1 MIGHSK
7 QMAKRGLETYCLYM
21 RETLQEKG
29 LKEKFKSG
37 DEEKIENVVQATLDW
52 LRQLDK
58 NKLAEEGECEAKQR
72 ELDGVVNPI
81 MAEVYQAAGGPG
93 GSGAKGNST
102 DQDLEPLRQRRRGG
116 RLDYIVVEN
125 DGEDYIEDD
134 SAIQAFVDSFGLASS
149 ESAVQMVASPGT
161 SPFGVWL

>member
-81 MAEVYQAAGGPG
+81 MDGQSRGEELGDVATTTVRVRRLAMGVPRDREE
-93 GSGAKGNST
+93 GSQGQVVTVKSAKGES
-102 DQDLEPLRQRRRGG
+102 LG
-116 RLDYIVVEN
+116 LDKH
-125 DGEDYIEDD
+125 
-134 SAIQAFVDSFGLASS
+134 
-149 ESAVQMVASPGT
+149 SPMYLGI
-161 SPFGVWL
+161 